1 MRSILLSSNTSFS
14 FFYTTKWKLLYIT
27 IFLGLKHTGNFTTKK
42 KSFLF
47 SFHLWWSPCCD
58 GLLCCWKG
66 KSYCNLWDA
75 CLDLTVLTVPPNC
88 ANFDQTKKR
97 SDSTSTQR
105 GKVGCATISH
115 FDSPWK
121 SVKRSK
127 EFLKLAYLDFYWRSK
142 KRTAGNH
149 EKGKSWKLRNLEYNC
164 ALKHKVSILA
174 FLISYL
180 FSFYSS
186 SLLLELY
193 P

>member
-88 ANFDQTKKR
+88 ANFDQTKKKKWFNK
-97 SDSTSTQR
+97 R

-127 EFLKLAYLDFYWRSK
+127 EFLKLAYLVFIDVPK
-142 KRTAGNH
+142 KGRPEITK
-149 EKGKSWKLRNLEYNC
+149 KGKVENWE
-164 ALKHKVSILA
+164 I
-174 FLISYL
+174 
-180 FSFYSS
+180 
-186 SLLLELY
+186 
-193 P
+193 